1 MGALKELGFLA
12 SSHKVSAE
20 LNENSSNENLIKS
33 IVLGGL
39 HPRIAVRASAHDI
52 LPQ

>member
-12 SSHKVSAE
+12 SSRTVSAE
-20 LNENSSNENLIKS
+20 LNENSFNENLIKS

-39 HPRIAVRASAHDI
+39 YPRIAVRASALDI